1 MILCLTEVPIIVN
14 GKSQGFSNIRSSCK
28 EIILSDATASLLCE
42 TGTVTLFVVQV
53 HTLATVVVGAVSIQS
68 CSFVFCVLPTEASP
82 DETFEQKN
90 ASTPQPPYTLKAKT
104 LSIDFLW
111 QRDKSFVLR
120 MALLVHQQTV
130 PLESEGSWFKLLKV
144 TKSHRIFLLLHT
156 FMLSAHN
163 AVWILASSENRGP
176 YHQLISIAGPDG
188 QLFSSAIHHATVLS
202 LFSDT
207 FQ

>member
-1 MILCLTEVPIIVN
+1 MILCLTEVLIIVN

-28 EIILSDATASLLCE
+28 EITLSDATASLLCE

-53 HTLATVVVGAVSIQS
+53 PTLATVVVGAVSIQS
-68 CSFVFCVLPTEASP
+68 CSFGFYVLPMEAFP

-90 ASTPQPPYTLKAKT
+90 ASTPQTPYTLMTKT

-120 MALLVHQQTV
+120 MALLVHEQTV
-130 PLESEGSWFKLLKV
+130 PLESEGSWFKLCKAI
-144 TKSHRIFLLLHT
+144 KSHRNFLLLHT

-163 AVWILASSENRGP
+163 AVWIPASSEKQGP

-202 LFSDT
+202 LFSDS

>member
-53 HTLATVVVGAVSIQS
+53 PTLATVVVGAVSIQS
-68 CSFVFCVLPTEASP
+68 CSFVFCVLPTE
-82 DETFEQKN
+82 ETFEQKN
-90 ASTPQPPYTLKAKT
+90 SSTPQPPYTLKTKT

-130 PLESEGSWFKLLKV
+130 PLESEGS
-144 TKSHRIFLLLHT
+144 
-156 FMLSAHN
+156 
-163 AVWILASSENRGP
+163 
-176 YHQLISIAGPDG
+176 
-188 QLFSSAIHHATVLS
+188 
-202 LFSDT
+202 
-207 FQ
+207 

>member
-1 MILCLTEVPIIVN
+1 MILCLTEVLIIVN

-28 EIILSDATASLLCE
+28 EITLSDATASLLCE

-53 HTLATVVVGAVSIQS
+53 PTLATVVVGAVSIQS
-68 CSFVFCVLPTEASP
+68 CSFGFCVLPMEAFP

-90 ASTPQPPYTLKAKT
+90 ASTPQTPYTLMTKT

-120 MALLVHQQTV
+120 MALLVHEQTV
-130 PLESEGSWFKLLKV
+130 PLESEGSWFKLCKAI
-144 TKSHRIFLLLHT
+144 KSHRNFLLLHT

-163 AVWILASSENRGP
+163 AVWIPASSEKQGP

-202 LFSDT
+202 LFSDS